1 VNVELV
7 GSEIPF
13 HGKVFDVRV
22 DRLRL
27 WTGREVRRDVVVHPD
42 AVGMLLLTPARRVV
56 LIRQYR
62 RPAATALWEI
72 PAGKIDEGETPLQAA
87 ERELMEEC
95 GMTAR
100 DYAEIAVF
108 HPSPGICTER
118 VHLFLA
124 HVLEEGVRHEPE
136 EEILECR
143 TFGLDEADAMVSRG
157 EITDGKT
164 IMALLLA
171 LRPWPR
177 SLQVGE
183 RWSAGRTRKSNRRP
197 T

>member
-1 VNVELV
+1 MNVELV
-7 GSEIPF
+7 GSEVPF

-42 AVGMLLLTPARRVV
+42 AVGLLLITPGDRVV

-62 RPAATALWEI
+62 RPAAAALWEI
-72 PAGKIDEGETPLQAA
+72 PAGKIDGGETPLQAA

-100 DYAEIAVF
+100 DYAPIAVF
-108 HPSPGICTER
+108 HPSPGICTEK

-124 HVLEEGVRHEPE
+124 HVDLDDDRARQAALSEEGAGRAGHPLLEGVCHEPE

-164 IMALLLA
+164 MMALLLA
-171 LRPWPR
+171 
-177 SLQVGE
+177 
-183 RWSAGRTRKSNRRP
+183 RRP
-197 T
+197 